1 MRVRPRLKLLNSLGV
16 AKEVFITYLKAELIR
31 GKGAI
36 LGAISLMIWLVLFIA
51 PVMLFKGVGTSVS
64 EISAKAFV
72 ALMIFLSY
80 TVATWDWA
88 WELRWLNYQGILEY
102 ILASGR
108 SILTHYLGL
117 IPLSIIWFVGVTSLA
132 YAMLS
137 LLVAPPTLVIK
148 SVTYLLL
155 GFTQLLI
162 ILFSY
167 SLILGSVTIST
178 GSAGPMLEFLG
189 WILPIATGGI
199 IPLASLPKVIQL
211 IALATPFSYPAE
223 LIRYSLSISST
234 VYNVYTEAI
243 VGSAYSVTFLLI
255 SLLIFKTQIKKI
267 LREGIKSVALH

>member
-1 MRVRPRLKLLNSLGV
+1 MSLVSRLGKALMVS
-16 AKEVFITYLKAELIR
+16 KEVFITYLKAELIR

-51 PVMLFKGVGTSVS
+51 PVTLFRAVTTEPS
-64 EISAKAFV
+64 EISSKAFI
-72 ALMIFLSY
+72 ALLIFLSY

-117 IPLSIIWFVGVTSLA
+117 IPLSIIWFLGVTSLA

-137 LLVAPPTLVIK
+137 LLIAPPTLRLTSI
-148 SVTYLLL
+148 TYLII
-155 GFTQLLI
+155 GFTQLLTV
-162 ILFSY
+162 LFSY

-178 GSAGPMLEFLG
+178 GSAGPILEFLG

-199 IPLASLPKVIQL
+199 IPLTNLPRIVQW

-223 LIRYSLSISST
+223 LIRYSLSVSST
-234 VYNVYTEAI
+234 VYDVGLEAL
-243 VGSAYSVTFLLI
+243 VGSLYAIGFLTASLI
-255 SLLIFKTQIKKI
+255 IFKIQLRKL